1 MKNELSY
8 LDRIVTFR
16 KEAKKKKL
24 KCSIKEVY
32 ASILVIFNDHGWDN
46 LIKITYED
54 IESEANMSLSSI
66 KRAMVELCEF
76 GFIDYRSKQG
86 SKYIYC
92 SLDDHFSDDISYDN
106 LVKSW
111 IKSQKKYIK
120 TRKPNKQTSKVIED
134 KPIPLSLPT
143 NSSFPDKAVPPDD
156 GIKRN
161 YEGLQERLRNIKC
174 PPDLF
179 KSVVVW
185 SNYGQN
191 GHKIWEILDKIRDDK
206 GLKVPLDFL
215 KSRMQKAIAEGYV
228 ARPVY

>member
-1 MKNELSY
+1 MHFRSSVVSVYDALLEL
-8 LDRIVTFR
+8 
-16 KEAKKKKL
+16 
-24 KCSIKEVY
+24 
-32 ASILVIFNDHGWDN
+32 FNDLDWED
-46 LIKITYED
+46 LARMTYED
-54 IESEANMSLSSI
+54 IKSSSTI
-66 KRAMVELCEF
+66 SMNSIRKALKELVDI
-76 GFIDYRSKQG
+76 GLIDYRSKQG
-86 SKYIYC
+86 CRYIFIQ
-92 SLDDHFSDDISYDN
+92 LDIHFPDDIGYDN
-106 LVKSW
+106 LAKLW
-111 IKSQKKYIK
+111 TKSQKKYTK
-120 TRKPNKQTSKVIED
+120 TSEPAETDSGTDITPTPTPSTAKPLKKALNTPLCDDPPPEVTS
-134 KPIPLSLPT
+134 
-143 NSSFPDKAVPPDD
+143 PDKAVPPDD